1 MALIVP
7 TQQSSENPALTKP
20 SEWAY
25 YMVSASLTFAN
36 ASDSIA
42 PGTYSTSDAAR
53 LDVLN
58 TLNWYEA
65 HDEYAWPE
73 FTSMGFDFG
82 QAMRLRRQ
90 LVSDVCV
97 ALEKVGKIRVVVGG
111 LRSPESE
118 VGVGGK
124 RSLVTARMAER
135 KRQCKRYFED
145 HSDTEVAS
153 NASDKCFWHNEAV
166 LAEGMREMADRS
178 RADVD
183 SYLHGEKDVGALAD
197 IVHDGL
203 VRHWDG
209 PQAEYSSVPDDLRKR
224 QQAWETVKATR
235 REKSPELGATQSREG
250 GGMASTA
257 Q

>member
-1 MALIVP
+1 MALVVP
-7 TQQSSENPALTKP
+7 TQHSPENPALTKP
-20 SEWAY
+20 TEWAF

-36 ASDSIA
+36 ASDSTT

-58 TLNWYEA
+58 VLNWYEA
-65 HDEYAWPE
+65 HSEYTWPE

-97 ALEKVGKIRVVVGG
+97 ALEKMGKIRVAVGG

-118 VGVGGK
+118 GGGGK

-153 NASDKCFWHNEAV
+153 NASDKCLWHDEAF
-166 LAEGMREMADRS
+166 LAEGMREMIDRS
-178 RADVD
+178 RADVN
-183 SYLHGEKDVGALAD
+183 SYLNCEKDVGALAD

-209 PQAEYSSVPDDLRKR
+209 PQAEYGSIPDDLQKKK
-224 QQAWETVKATR
+224 QAWEAEKLTR
-235 REKSPELGATQSREG
+235 PEQSLELGEIQSREG
-250 GGMASTA
+250 GGVASTA
-257 Q
+257 